1 MFGKSDGSPAAPR
14 STKRGIPNPF
24 KLAENN
30 EHTPRDF
37 PVSDHL
43 NAQVEGETSHL
54 HSIAVKKGEVE
65 SPFRLDTSPEAL
77 RPPLGELDG
86 FALPHALP
94 ELEIQPA
101 QIRPRALKRQ
111 EMTLDDDPFDLPK
124 LDHETSQERRN
135 LHQRSDDESFNQGS
149 EDPQTALQRMLEG
162 ELGQAEAQELL
173 EKASLLPGLLKVQVL
188 ERRDVDAIRDLRSCL
203 NRLNL
208 GEPDSLV
215 ISTHE
220 GILDVVESCGV
231 SLLVLRKGDYEVG
244 VRDCM
249 IAVAEKLGG
258 LGS

>member
-1 MFGKSDGSPAAPR
+1 MFGQSDGSSAAPR

-30 EHTPRDF
+30 EQTPRRF

-43 NAQVEGETSHL
+43 DAQSEGETSHL
-54 HSIAVKKGEVE
+54 HSLAVKKGEIE

-86 FALPHALP
+86 FALPQALP

-124 LDHETSQERRN
+124 LDHETSRERRN
-135 LHQRSDDESFNQGS
+135 LHQRSDDEFFNQGS
-149 EDPQTALQRMLEG
+149 EDPQAALQRMLEG
-162 ELGQAEAQELL
+162 ELDEVEAQELL
-173 EKASLLPGLLKVQVL
+173 EKTSLLPGVLKVQIL
-188 ERRDVDAIRDLRSCL
+188 EGRDVDAIRDLRSCL
-203 NRLNL
+203 DRLNL
-208 GEPDSLV
+208 DEPDSLV

-249 IAVAEKLGG
+249 IDVAEKLGG